1 MTPHWPL
8 LLKVASDKQLMLLES
23 QEEWLAERD
32 HLAPESLTLID
43 SQGICF
49 QCQDGDLRPSSQQ
62 IVLSQIVLWVSDYA
76 CQNGHFCSAKIDADN
91 LAQLFEMVRY
101 LEDS

>member
-8 LLKVASDKQLMLLES
+8 LLKVDCDKQLMLLES
-23 QEEWLAERD
+23 QEDWLAERD
-32 HLAPESLTLID
+32 HLEAESLILID
-43 SQGICF
+43 SQGICYH
-49 QCQDGDLRPSSQQ
+49 CQDGALRPSGQQ
-62 IVLSQIVLWVSDYA
+62 IPLSAVVLWVSDYA
-76 CQNGHFCSAKIDADN
+76 CQNGHFCSAKIGADS